1 MNPRHVIVNFQH
13 ITAQKALEN
22 IVKQCGLDA
31 VLTALMEDK
40 EPIVEIG
47 NDGEE
52 APKIHLSTD
61 SYEYVTTKTGATW
74 QTRKR

>member
-1 MNPRHVIVNFQH
+1 MNPRHVIVNFRH

-40 EPIVEIG
+40 EPMIEIG

-61 SYEYVTTKTGATW
+61 SYAHITMKTKE
-74 QTRKR
+74 TRSTE